1 MKEFLPHCKL
11 PGLCK
16 TRWVERHTCFEVFL
30 EMYEAF
36 VTFLD
41 AILSPDD
48 YPQLAS
54 SDGRW
59 NWDKDT
65 RVKAQGLKA
74 ALCSFQTIAVFFI
87 SKNVLDEVK
96 SLASKL
102 QKRDQDIYE
111 AYSMAD
117 AVINRV
123 KAIRSSIDGTFGSW
137 YDEIHKLSETVGTSE
152 SIPRKTSVQRNR
164 SNTPSTS
171 PQEHYKRS
179 VAIPLIDCFIN
190 QLESR
195 FHGDG
200 SHAHVLLCL
209 IPSVILNS
217 SEEVSNH
224 IDNLLYWK
232 EDLPC
237 STSLASE
244 LQRWQSLWK
253 QEKKQISVPNNLL
266 LALGSCDTDSF
277 PNILRL
283 LVIGC
288 TLPIT
293 SAEAER
299 LFSLLR
305 RIKTYTMRR

>member
-1 MKEFLPHCKL
+1 
-11 PGLCK
+11 
-16 TRWVERHTCFEVFL
+16 
-30 EMYEAF
+30 
-36 VTFLD
+36 
-41 AILSPDD
+41 
-48 YPQLAS
+48 
-54 SDGRW
+54 
-59 NWDKDT
+59 
-65 RVKAQGLKA
+65 
-74 ALCSFQTIAVFFI
+74 
-87 SKNVLDEVK
+87 
-96 SLASKL
+96 
-102 QKRDQDIYE
+102 
-111 AYSMAD
+111 MAD

-137 YDEIHKLSETVGTSE
+137 YDEIIKLSETVGTSE

-244 LQRWQSLWK
+244 LQR
-253 QEKKQISVPNNLL
+253 
-266 LALGSCDTDSF
+266 
-277 PNILRL
+277 
-283 LVIGC
+283 
-288 TLPIT
+288 
-293 SAEAER
+293 
-299 LFSLLR
+299 
-305 RIKTYTMRR
+305 